1 MKNNNWRL
9 ARNTENLLA
18 ETSTRKSG
26 MMSDRGTS
34 VRRASGST
42 VVEAAPRVWVNTRT
56 GVYHFPGTRA
66 YGRSAEGMFLTTS
79 QARRQGYKPSGLVE
93 TA

>member
-1 MKNNNWRL
+1 MQNNNWRL
-9 ARNTENLLA
+9 ARNTENLPA
-18 ETSTRKSG
+18 KTSGRKSD
-26 MMSDRGTS
+26 MMSDRGAS

-42 VVEAAPRVWVNTRT
+42 VVEATPRVWVNIRT

-79 QARRQGYKPSGLVE
+79 QARRQGYKPAGSVE
-93 TA
+93 TV